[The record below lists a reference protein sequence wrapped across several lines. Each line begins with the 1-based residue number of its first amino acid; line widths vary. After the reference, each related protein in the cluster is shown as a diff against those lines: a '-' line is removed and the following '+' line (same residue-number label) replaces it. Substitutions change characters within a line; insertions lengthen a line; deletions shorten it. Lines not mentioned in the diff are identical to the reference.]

1 MLYVIRIVT
10 LLCLIAY
17 SAWSVAASQIKQVRV
32 WAAPEKTRVVFDI
45 SAPMDYQVSS
55 FQHPNRIV
63 LDLSKTAWK
72 AKLDESKLQES
83 GIQVIRH
90 SESGEKLKVILEVAE
105 VYQPTVFLLKPN
117 ETYGHRLVLDLAP
130 APADQKAVQGP
141 IVEAPAVK
149 DSMGIIRSAKGHRE
163 FIIAL
168 DAGHGG
174 EDPGAVGRRFGTHEK
189 EIVMS
194 VARKLQLSI
203 NRHPDMQA
211 VLIRQGDYFV
221 NLKDRVKLAR
231 RFGADMFISLHADSF
246 NNPKAK
252 GASVFVLSDRGA
264 SSEAARW
271 LAEKEN
277 RSDLIG
283 GVKLDNKSNVLASVL
298 LDLSQTATQVGSEEL
313 AQKVIGALGR
323 VTGLHHRSVQR
334 AGFAVLKSPDIP
346 SILVELGFLSHPKG
360 EEELRHPRHQQV
372 LAEAIRDGIENY
384 IRPRTKPF
392 MEPQSAWLTRQRHI
406 VRPGDTLVSISSQYK
421 VPIEK
426 LKQMNSINET
436 GLRAGQKIIIPFK
449 LEV

>member
-17 SAWSVAASQIKQVRV
+17 TSWSFAASQIKQVRV

-55 FQHPNRIV
+55 FQRPNRIV

-72 AKLDESKLQES
+72 AKIDEAKLQES

-90 SESGEKLKVILEVAE
+90 SESGGQLRVVLEVSE
-105 VYQPTVFLLKPN
+105 VFQPTVFLLKPN

-130 APADQKAVQGP
+130 STEATVSEPV
-141 IVEAPAVK
+141 VEASAVK
-149 DSMGIIRSAKGHRE
+149 NPMGIIRSSKGHRE

-174 EDPGAVGRRFGTHEK
+174 EDPGAVGRRFRTHEK
-189 EIVMS
+189 DIVMS
-194 VARKLQLSI
+194 VARKLQASI

-221 NLKDRVKLAR
+221 NLRDRVKLAR

-246 NNPKAK
+246 NDPKAK

-313 AQKVIGALGR
+313 AQKVVGALGR

-334 AGFAVLKSPDIP
+334 AGFVVLKSPDIP

-372 LAEAIRDGIENY
+372 LADAIRDGIENY
-384 IRPRTKPF
+384 IKPKPKPF
-392 MEPQSAWLTRQRHI
+392 MEPQSAWLTRQRHV
-406 VRPGDTLVSISSQYK
+406 VRPGDTVVSISSQYN

-426 LKQMNSINET
+426 LKQMNSLNET
-436 GLRAGQKIIIPFK
+436 GLKAGQKIIIPFK

>member
-1 MLYVIRIVT
+1 M
-10 LLCLIAY
+10 AY
-17 SAWSVAASQIKQVRV
+17 SCWSLAITEVKQLRV

-45 SAPMDYQVSS
+45 SAPVDYEVSS
-55 FQHPNRIV
+55 FQHPSRIV
-63 LDLSKTAWK
+63 LDLSKTHWK
-72 AKLDESKLQES
+72 AKLDQAKLKES
-83 GIQVIRH
+83 GIQAIRH
-90 SESGEKLKVILEVAE
+90 SESGGQLRVVLEVAE
-105 VYQPTVFLLKPN
+105 AFQPTVFLLKPN

-130 APADQKAVQGP
+130 GGGGETPASVSPPVSTSEPVAEPPAPK
-141 IVEAPAVK
+141 
-149 DSMGIIRSAKGHRE
+149 STMGIIRSSKGHRE

-174 EDPGAVGRRFGTHEK
+174 EDPGAVGRRYRTHEK
-189 EIVMS
+189 EIVLS

-221 NLKDRVKLAR
+221 NLRDRVKLAR

-246 NNPKAK
+246 NDPKAK

-313 AQKVIGALGR
+313 AQKVVSALGR

-334 AGFAVLKSPDIP
+334 AGFVVLKSPDIP
-346 SILVELGFLSHPKG
+346 SILVELGFLSNPKG
-360 EEELRHPRHQQV
+360 EEELRHPRHQQL
-372 LAEAIRDGIENY
+372 LADAIRDGIENY
-384 IRPRTKPF
+384 IKPRSKPF

-406 VRPGDTLVSISSQYK
+406 VRPGDTLVSISSQYN

-426 LKQMNSINET
+426 LKQMNSINEKS
-436 GLRAGQKIIIPFK
+436 LKSGQKIIIPFK